1 MRLLLIEDDVMVGA
15 GIRLGLRQ
23 DDFVVDWVQD
33 VPAAETA
40 LQSESYSVVVLDVGL
55 PRKHSLMILEALHR
69 QSSPIPVVIIDL
81 HGTEVRRAMEGGDLA
96 CNAVDLDELA
106 ARIRAA
112 ARRQADYGERANS
125 IFALPFSW
133 G

>member
-15 GIRLGLRQ
+15 GVRLGLRQ
-23 DDFVVDWVQD
+23 EDFVVDWVQD
-33 VPAAETA
+33 GPAAETA
-40 LQSESYSVVVLDVGL
+40 LQSESYSVVVLDIGL
-55 PRKHSLMILEALHR
+55 PRKHCLMILEALHR
-69 QSSPIPVVIIDL
+69 QSNPVPVVIIDL
-81 HGTEVRRAMEGGDLA
+81 HETEVRPAMDGGDPA
-96 CNAVDLDELA
+96 CDAVDLDELA

-112 ARRQADYGERANS
+112 SRRQADYSERGNT